1 MRPRPRI
8 VPWVRPVPQVYRP
21 GRRVSPKRV
30 PGIWTLRLD
39 NLADRLRAFFW
50 RHKRLEALAISIVM
64 ALLGFFF
71 AWLAFS

>member
-8 VPWVRPVPQVYRP
+8 VPWIRPVPQVYRP

-30 PGIWTLRLD
+30 PGIWTLRPD
-39 NLADRLRAFFW
+39 NLADRLRANFW
-50 RHKRLEALAISIVM
+50 SHPKQEALAISIVM

-71 AWLAFS
+71 GRLAFP